1 MRGAHTFSYLDPCV
15 AVLMSGACAA
25 GLLERAPDPSD
36 AQLVNL
42 VEKLPLLLKGS
53 HVLLQPVTLRL
64 SRKKGGG
71 LELIRKI
78 IQ

>member
-42 VEKLPLLLKGS
+42 VEQLPLLLKGS